1 MGSSRGV
8 WVSSTIVCWSFD
20 HFQCAVSFWDVATDN
35 PKVGR
40 CKSSGGLSWSGQRWP
55 GSDISLALQSCQCSV
70 FQKHKNTLGMHR
82 KLLQEVSVAVH
93 DRLSDI

>member
-20 HFQCAVSFWDVATDN
+20 HFQCAVSFWDIATGN
-35 PKVGR
+35 PEVRR
-40 CKSSGGLSWSGQRWP
+40 CNSSVGLSWLESE
-55 GSDISLALQSCQCSV
+55 ISLASQSCQCSV
-70 FQKHKNTLGMHR
+70 FQKLKTTLGMHR
-82 KLLQEVSVAVH
+82 RLLQGVSIAVH